1 MRKHFLILSA
11 CLFLSIVAIAG
22 NLRAESTET
31 NAPLAPA
38 FLDGDWVVEEK
49 VACCNYGETFS
60 SSWTFTYLSD
70 ATMGDIHVKVYSL
83 AAVRTLDSATRYGV
97 GLEIG
102 KKLVI
107 FQDCYDYPGE
117 CHHEIFTKKSKPNL
131 TGKLKCACENGDVFP
146 GNFTAHR

>member
-1 MRKHFLILSA
+1 MRKHFFILST
-11 CLFLSIVAIAG
+11 CLFLSVVAIAG
-22 NLRAESTET
+22 NLKAESQET

-38 FLDGDWVVEEK
+38 FLDGDWVVAETVE
-49 VACCNYGETFS
+49 CCNNGETFS
-60 SSWTFTYLSD
+60 SSWTFTYLGD
-70 ATMGDIHVKVYSL
+70 ATMGDIRAKVYSL
-83 AAVRTLDSATRYGV
+83 VAVRTLDGATRNGV

>member
-1 MRKHFLILSA
+1 MRKHFFILST
-11 CLFLSIVAIAG
+11 CLFLSVVAIAG
-22 NLRAESTET
+22 NLRAESQEA

-38 FLDGDWVVEEK
+38 FLDGEWVAEEK
-49 VACCNYGETFS
+49 VECCNSGETFS
-60 SSWTFTYLSD
+60 SGWTFTYLSD
-70 ATMGDIHVKVYSL
+70 ATVGDVHAKVYSL
-83 AAVRTLDSATRYGV
+83 VAVRTSDSATRYGV